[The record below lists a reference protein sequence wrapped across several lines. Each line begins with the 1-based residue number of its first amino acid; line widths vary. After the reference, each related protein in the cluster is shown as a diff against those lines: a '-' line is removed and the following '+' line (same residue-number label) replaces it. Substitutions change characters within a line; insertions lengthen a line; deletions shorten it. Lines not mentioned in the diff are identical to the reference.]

1 MKGTSKVIMGAT
13 LIMVVTLAVVLGLI
27 LVLLTELYCSLLL
40 RRRRHLR
47 TSATASTSTT
57 AATTIR
63 TNALPS
69 SPTSHPRQHH
79 HHPPPPPP
87 PSLFTS
93 IYAQGVLQAPRNFLS
108 PLVSSREELTV
119 AKKQLVELHHQAI
132 QIQTR
137 DLITSPRHLG
147 LLSASSSPPQ
157 PIQGA
162 HDSVQGS
169 NDTSKE
175 TICGEHLVYISN
187 PIYENDDE
195 SKGSS
200 GSDTPF
206 QTPHTSPSRLETF
219 GSSGEDEAALASPSC
234 NTPPLSPMKKLPA
247 EASSVSLKDATTSL
261 GNSGSVS
268 HSSSGRSS
276 TSSATPC
283 TSPSW

>member
-47 TSATASTSTT
+47 ASAAASTSTAA

-63 TNALPS
+63 INASPS
-69 SPTSHPRQHH
+69 LPTSQPRQ
-79 HHPPPPPP
+79 HHPPPP
-87 PSLFTS
+87 LFTS
-93 IYAQGVLQAPRNFLS
+93 IYAQGVLQAPRNFLF
-108 PLVSSREELTV
+108 PLVSSKEELTV

-147 LLSASSSPPQ
+147 LLSAASPPQ
-157 PIQGA
+157 PIQEL

-169 NDTSKE
+169 DDTSKE
-175 TICGEHLVYISN
+175 AICGEHLVYISN

-206 QTPHTSPSRLETF
+206 QTPHTSPSRLDTI
-219 GSSGEDEAALASPSC
+219 GSSGEDEAALVSPSC

-247 EASSVSLKDATTSL
+247 EASSVSLKDAKTSL
-261 GNSGSVS
+261 GNSGSES
-268 HSSSGRSS
+268 HSNNGLSSS
-276 TSSATPC
+276 TSSVTPC

>member
-27 LVLLTELYCSLLL
+27 IVLLTDLYCSLLL

-47 TSATASTSTT
+47 ASAAASTSTAA

-63 TNALPS
+63 TNASPS
-69 SPTSHPRQHH
+69 SPISQPRQHH
-79 HHPPPPPP
+79 SPP

-93 IYAQGVLQAPRNFLS
+93 IYAQGVLQAPRSFLF
-108 PLVSSREELTV
+108 PLVSSKEELTV

-132 QIQTR
+132 QIQIR

-157 PIQGA
+157 PIQEVHG
-162 HDSVQGS
+162 SVEGS
-169 NDTSKE
+169 DDTSKQA
-175 TICGEHLVYISN
+175 ICGEHLVYISN

-206 QTPHTSPSRLETF
+206 QTPHTSPSRLETIS
-219 GSSGEDEAALASPSC
+219 SSGEDEAAFASPSC
-234 NTPPLSPMKKLPA
+234 NKPLPFPMKKLPA
-247 EASSVSLKDATTSL
+247 EPSSVSLKDATTSL
-261 GNSGSVS
+261 RNSGSES
-268 HSSSGRSS
+268 HSNNGLSSS

>member
-47 TSATASTSTT
+47 ASAAASASTA

-63 TNALPS
+63 TNASPS

-79 HHPPPPPP
+79 HHPPPP
-87 PSLFTS
+87 LFTS

-137 DLITSPRHLG
+137 DLIASPRHLG

-157 PIQGA
+157 PIQEA

-206 QTPHTSPSRLETF
+206 QTPHTSPSRLETI
-219 GSSGEDEAALASPSC
+219 GSSGEDETALASPSC

-247 EASSVSLKDATTSL
+247 EASSVSLKDATTLL
-261 GNSGSVS
+261 GNSGSIS
-268 HSSSGRSS
+268 HSGSGRSS